1 MTTVLSF
8 LLEAIQGSAALE
20 GLIMVELAMIIFRS
34 GILTIC
40 TFVSGTADLISGKQ
54 IESWKIQW
62 FLRHSILS
70 GICIYITK
78 QLMEMI

>member
-1 MTTVLSF
+1 MTILLSF
-8 LLEAIQGSAALE
+8 LREAIQGSAALG

-40 TFVSGTADLISGKQ
+40 TFVSGTADLITGKQ